1 MQKGGTHL
9 IPHRPHRPPGERES
23 RLCGLCDSR
32 RANPR
37 VERMARLGTDELK
50 RQLEQA
56 EHEA

>member
-1 MQKGGTHL
+1 MGGKHL

-23 RLCGLCDSR
+23 RLCAFR
-32 RANPR
+32 EANAR